1 MVATGGLL
9 GQLGQAVGIN
19 SAGNMVNAINNS
31 SAQQKYDSIIDSKY
45 NKNQYSFSFEEIE
58 NGWLI
63 LMGGK
68 KWMVKDLDELKDQVV
83 AVIVQTK
90 LEK

>member
-1 MVATGGLL
+1 MTTGSIL

-31 SAQQKYDSIIDSKY
+31 SAQQQYDGIIGARST

-63 LMGGK
+63 IMGGK